1 MNTLTIL
8 GLLPLV
14 GSAAV
19 FLLPKGSDLL
29 AKQVALAVSIV
40 VAIAGLGMA
49 LSFDRSVYGFQFV
62 EKYQWIPAFGINYA
76 LGVDGI
82 SLLLFY

>member
-19 FLLPKGSDLL
+19 FLLPKGSDLHS
-29 AKQVALAVSIV
+29 Q
-40 VAIAGLGMA
+40 
-49 LSFDRSVYGFQFV
+49 
-62 EKYQWIPAFGINYA
+62 
-76 LGVDGI
+76 
-82 SLLLFY
+82 

>member
-1 MNTLTIL
+1 MNILTIL

-49 LSFDRSVYGFQFV
+49 LSFDLNTENRQFH
-62 EKYQWIPAFGINYA
+62 KPAKCNK
-76 LGVDGI
+76 
-82 SLLLFY
+82 

>member
-49 LSFDRSVYGFQFV
+49 LSFDRSVY
-62 EKYQWIPAFGINYA
+62 
-76 LGVDGI
+76 
-82 SLLLFY
+82 